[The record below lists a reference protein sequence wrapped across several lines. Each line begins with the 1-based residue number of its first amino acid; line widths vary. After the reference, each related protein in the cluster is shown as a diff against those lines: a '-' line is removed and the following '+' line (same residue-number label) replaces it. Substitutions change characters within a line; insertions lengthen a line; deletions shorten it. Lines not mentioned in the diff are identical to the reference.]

1 VRAPI
6 ESALPA
12 LQSEQDKVV
21 EELRE
26 ADKFLLTT
34 HENPDGDALGSLLA
48 MHWILEQL
56 GKDSLMY
63 MSPDE
68 FPLPW
73 EYRNWTFDARLVG
86 APPDD
91 VGERTIVFLDCG
103 NIDRMPVDF
112 LQADGLHILNI
123 DHHHDNTRF
132 GTVNHVCPVA
142 SCTAEIIWRLAKE
155 LGGVEITPPIA
166 DALYTGLVTDTGRFM
181 YENTTADAHR
191 MAADLIE
198 AGVEPHRVYRRL
210 YEDLPLRRLQLL
222 QRALASVDRYDGG
235 AITVAHLIKSD
246 YEETGALETDSEGVV
261 DHMRA
266 VEGTAVAVLV
276 RELLSEGREGTR
288 KVSLRATD
296 GRVDVSRVARE
307 FGGGGHPQAAGFST
321 TMPYQELVDK
331 LRELVGRQLAPTA

>member
-1 VRAPI
+1 VRAPM

-12 LQSEQDKVV
+12 LQSEQDKVIA
-21 EELRE
+21 EIRE

-91 VGERTIVFLDCG
+91 VAERTIVFLDCG

-112 LQADGLHILNI
+112 LQAEGLHILNI

-142 SCTAEIIWRLAKE
+142 SSTAEIIWRIARE
-155 LGGVEITPPIA
+155 IGVEITPRIA

-181 YENTTADAHR
+181 YENTTPAAHR
-191 MAADLIE
+191 MAAELIE
-198 AGVEPHRVYRRL
+198 AGVEPHQVYRRL
-210 YEDLPLRRLQLL
+210 YEDLPLRRLHLL
-222 QRALASVDRYDGG
+222 QRALASVERHDDG
-235 AITVAHLIKSD
+235 AITIAHLTKRD

-276 RELLSEGREGTR
+276 RELLSEEREGTR

-296 GRVDVSRVARE
+296 ARVDVSQLARE
-307 FGGGGHPQAAGFST
+307 FSGGGHPQAAGFST
-321 TMPYQELVDK
+321 TMPYPELVSR
-331 LRELVGRQLAPTA
+331 LRELVRRQLRG

>member
-1 VRAPI
+1 VRAPMD
-6 ESALPA
+6 SALPA
-12 LQSEQDKVV
+12 LESEQDKVV
-21 EELRE
+21 AEIGE
-26 ADKFLLTT
+26 ADRFLLTT

-63 MSPDE
+63 ISPEE

-86 APPDD
+86 TPPED
-91 VGERTIVFLDCG
+91 VAERTIVFLDCG

-142 SCTAEIIWRLAKE
+142 SSTAEIIWRLAKE
-155 LGGVEITPPIA
+155 LGVEITPRIA

-181 YENTTADAHR
+181 YENTTPEAHR
-191 MAADLIE
+191 MAAELIE
-198 AGVEPHRVYRRL
+198 AGVEPHQVYRRL
-210 YEDLPLRRLQLL
+210 YEDLPLRRLHLL
-222 QRALASVDRYDGG
+222 QRALASVDRHDDG
-235 AITVAHLIKSD
+235 AITIAHLTKGD

-276 RELLSEGREGTR
+276 RELLSEEREGMR

-296 GRVDVSRVARE
+296 ARVDVSRVARA

-321 TMPYQELVDK
+321 SMPYPELVSR
-331 LRELVGRQLAPTA
+331 LRELVREQLGR

>member
-1 VRAPI
+1 VRAPT
-6 ESALPA
+6 ESTLPA

-21 EELRE
+21 AEIRD
-26 ADKFLLTT
+26 AHKFLLTT

-86 APPDD
+86 APPAD
-91 VGERTIVFLDCG
+91 VAERTIVFLDCG

-112 LQADGLHILNI
+112 LQSQGLHILNI

-132 GTVNHVCPVA
+132 GTVNHVCPIA
-142 SCTAEIIWRLAKE
+142 SSTAEIIWRLTKE
-155 LGGVEITPPIA
+155 LGAEITPPIA

-191 MAADLIE
+191 MAAELIE
-198 AGVEPHRVYRRL
+198 AGVQPHQVYRRL
-210 YEDLPLRRLQLL
+210 YEDLPLRRLHLL

-235 AITVAHLIKSD
+235 AITIAHLTKRD

-266 VEGTAVAVLV
+266 VEGTTVAVLV
-276 RELLSEGREGTR
+276 RELLAPDREGMR

-296 GRVDVSRVARE
+296 ARVDVSRVARE

-321 TMPYQELVDK
+321 TLPYAQLVGK
-331 LRELVGRQLAPTA
+331 LRRLVGEELAAPV

>member
-1 VRAPI
+1 VRAPT

-12 LQSEQDKVV
+12 LQSEQDKVIA
-21 EELRE
+21 ELRE

-86 APPDD
+86 APPAD

-112 LQADGLHILNI
+112 LQAEGLHILNI

-142 SCTAEIIWRLAKE
+142 SCTAEIVWRLAKE
-155 LGGVEITPPIA
+155 LGVEITPPIA

-181 YENTTADAHR
+181 YENTTPEAHR
-191 MAADLIE
+191 MAAELIE
-198 AGVEPHRVYRRL
+198 AGVEPHKVYRRL

-222 QRALASVDRYDGG
+222 QRALASVDRYDAGS
-235 AITVAHLIKSD
+235 ITIAHLTKPD

-296 GRVDVSRVARE
+296 RRVDVSRVARE

-321 TMPYQELVDK
+321 AMPYPELVAK
-331 LRELVGRQLAPTA
+331 LRELVGRQLGPMA

>member
-1 VRAPI
+1 VRAPT
-6 ESALPA
+6 ESTLPA

-21 EELRE
+21 AEIRE
-26 ADKFLLTT
+26 AHKFLLTT

-86 APPDD
+86 APPAD
-91 VGERTIVFLDCG
+91 VAERTIVFLDCG

-112 LQADGLHILNI
+112 LQSQGLQILNI

-155 LGGVEITPPIA
+155 LGAEITPPIA

-191 MAADLIE
+191 MAAELIE
-198 AGVEPHRVYRRL
+198 VGVQPHQVYRRL
-210 YEDLPLRRLQLL
+210 YEDLPLRRLHLL

-235 AITVAHLIKSD
+235 AITIAHLTKRD

-276 RELLSEGREGTR
+276 RELLSPDREGVR

-296 GRVDVSRVARE
+296 ARVDVSRVARE

-321 TMPYQELVDK
+321 TLPYAQLVGK
-331 LRELVGRQLAPTA
+331 LRRLVGEQLAAPV

>member
-1 VRAPI
+1 MD
-6 ESALPA
+6 SALPA
-12 LQSEQDKVV
+12 LESEQDKVV
-21 EELRE
+21 AEIGE
-26 ADKFLLTT
+26 ADRFLLTT

-86 APPDD
+86 TPPDD
-91 VGERTIVFLDCG
+91 VAERTIVFLDCG

-142 SCTAEIIWRLAKE
+142 SSTAEIIWRLAKE
-155 LGGVEITPPIA
+155 LGVEITPRIA

-181 YENTTADAHR
+181 YENTTPEAHR
-191 MAADLIE
+191 MAAELIE
-198 AGVEPHRVYRRL
+198 AGVEPHEVYRRL
-210 YEDLPLRRLQLL
+210 YEDLPLRRLHLL
-222 QRALASVDRYDGG
+222 QRALASVDRHDDG
-235 AITVAHLIKSD
+235 AITIAHLTKGD

-276 RELLSEGREGTR
+276 RELLSEEREGMR

-296 GRVDVSRVARE
+296 ARVDVSRVARA
-307 FGGGGHPQAAGFST
+307 FNGGGHPQAAGFST
-321 TMPYQELVDK
+321 SMPYPELVSR
-331 LRELVGRQLAPTA
+331 LRELVREQLGR